1 MTDLLRLLSDLHD
14 TVAGLGELHIMI
26 TNVEGYDGV
35 TDRRT
40 GTIHLNPGIGLVRAL
55 AVIAD
60 GVDALAQ
67 REPPAASSQV
77 AVGGG
82 AVSAPVMPPDR
93 HLRAVQ

>member
-40 GTIHLNPGIGLVRAL
+40 GTIHVNPGLGLVRSL
-55 AVIAD
+55 VVIAD
-60 GVDALAQ
+60 GVAALTSPGVVDSGA
-67 REPPAASSQV
+67 QV
-77 AVGGG
+77 AVG
-82 AVSAPVMPPDR
+82 AEDVPAAMPPDR
-93 HLRAVQ
+93 HLRVVQ